1 MADQTVTVRLRLD
14 AGQYEGQLNRSAGAT
29 RGFATEAE
37 RSMAKAESSVRRHST
52 AIAGTLGKAF
62 LAGTA
67 GAGALT
73 VSLAKVGVGYNSLE
87 ATARKAM
94 STLLGSGQAATQM
107 MDELF
112 AFTQES
118 PFGRETFIRATQQL
132 VGFGMEAEKIIP
144 ALSAI
149 QDAMAAVGRGDQDIA
164 EVVNVLA
171 KITSTGKI
179 TAQNLNELG
188 IRGVDAARLIGEQM
202 GKTGDQI
209 RSDITNGALDA
220 GTAVDMLVAGMT
232 ARFGGAAADL
242 KGLWDGALQS
252 ISARWRNLGSDLA
265 EPFVSKQGGG
275 AAVDWA
281 NQLADM
287 LTSLRGSVVPALVP
301 RLEKAADSAS
311 ALADRVQAFV
321 DGLDADQVDRFL
333 VRAGQ
338 LAPMLGGIA
347 GGLTAAGSA
356 ALPFVRGINP
366 IVGILTGM
374 ASASPEVRA
383 ALVDLGEALLQLGA
397 AAGPGVAALGD
408 TLTAALAAAA
418 PVIQVVAAGLEIV
431 ADVLDRIPGPVLG
444 VVGAF
449 VALRAVMQ
457 TTAAI
462 RLTSLVQA
470 GGALDG
476 LRLHAMYAGDAMR
489 SGAGAMGMMRTA
501 GSHLAG
507 MVGSINP
514 VILGVGALAIGLG
527 DASQRAQRTAADVK
541 AFADAM
547 RAADDAL
554 EGTRNRVKD
563 LVTEQRWLLEML
575 DDTGTSLEAFSLAL
589 AGSDDDWA
597 DMTNG
602 IRDFLYEAGRHSDWM
617 ALEMMLRNLRSEAE
631 KGTADFEAWA
641 RVAGESAD
649 AADDVA
655 DSAAKASPE
664 VEGLADS
671 MNISAEAAERALDA
685 FKELQDAYRAAV
697 DPVFALADAIDDH
710 KKAQSDLDEVL
721 KDSKSTA
728 DDIAAAH
735 RDVGRS
741 AMDVKQAAED
751 LALAVQTGNVSI
763 DEAVGIFAALHEQGL
778 ITEGTFHDLTAQ
790 IADTVAQADE
800 WEGERIATFLAE
812 TAGAEAKINE
822 LINRSYTARI
832 HLQIANPHVR
842 VAGPQLGRASGGI
855 VPRYLAGG
863 GPLMPF
869 VPRGTDTVPAML
881 TPGEF
886 VVRKQAVDRLGLPFL
901 ERINRF
907 AHGGHVQGP
916 QYLARGGT
924 VGQAPVGWDL
934 HQAQREVGLIS
945 DHTWRNLLIQR
956 LNTFRAFSDEWMDA
970 HRRLK
975 QFEDEQDRLRQER
988 LDRAQR
994 LNDQMRRVA
1003 DDRISGLWAAI
1014 DARESTVD
1022 LQGQIDQAKDRR
1034 LTIAGQISRVEG
1046 RLTAAQH
1053 AGDFYEVIRAQGEL
1067 ARLRDEDQSQ
1077 LDRIRQAS
1085 RKLMETQS
1093 EMVTKGKAG
1102 VDQFR
1107 ELGRQ
1112 AGLTAKEIQQLV
1124 VAYQDLAKVGTTA
1137 GLKAQ
1142 IRAEFARQG
1151 RSLTAGDTRG
1161 ETGEQRVN
1169 RIARELQSGQRD
1181 WDDLV
1186 ASIARLPRRAHG
1198 GDVWPSGA
1206 FLVGEDGP
1214 EIFSPDR
1221 PGTIVPRQMSAGYAT
1236 AGQAMSSLAPTGME
1250 QMAAAIQSM
1259 STAGGGEPLV
1269 VRVLMTPAPGA
1280 NRHLVA
1286 FLRESVQVE
1295 GGGDVQAYLGGVG

>member
-14 AGQYEGQLNRSAGAT
+14 SGQYEGQLNRSAGAT
-29 RGFATEAE
+29 RQFASEAE
-37 RSMAKAESSVRRHST
+37 RSMATAESSVRKYAP

-73 VSLAKVGVGYNSLE
+73 VSLAKVGTSYNSLE

-94 STLLGSGQAATQM
+94 GTLLGSGQAATRM

-209 RSDITNGALDA
+209 RSDITSGALDA

-287 LTSLRGSVVPALVP
+287 LTSLRSSAVPALVP

-333 VRAGQ
+333 TRAGQ

-366 IVGILTGM
+366 VVGILTGM
-374 ASASPEVRA
+374 ASASPEVRS
-383 ALVDLGEALLQLGA
+383 ALVDLADALIQV
-397 AAGPGVAALGD
+397 GVAASPAVGAIGD
-408 TLTAALAAAA
+408 ALTAALAASA
-418 PVIQVVAAGLEIV
+418 PLISVVATGLEVV

-444 VVGAF
+444 AVGAF

-476 LRLHAMYAGDAMR
+476 LRLHAMYAGDAIR

-501 GSHLAG
+501 GSRLAG

-514 VILGVGALAIGLG
+514 VILGIGALAIGLG
-527 DASQRAQRTAADVK
+527 DASQRAQRAAADVK

-547 RAADDAL
+547 REAGDAL
-554 EGTRNRVKD
+554 EGTRNRVED
-563 LVTEQRWLLEML
+563 LVTQQRWLRDTL
-575 DDTGTSLEAFSLAL
+575 DETGTSIDSFATAL

-597 DMTNG
+597 AMTTG
-602 IRDFLYEAGRHSDWM
+602 MRDFFYEAGRHSDWI
-617 ALEMMLRNLRSEAE
+617 ALEMMLRNLRSEA
-631 KGTADFEAWA
+631 KQGAIDFETLE
-641 RVAGESAD
+641 RVLGPTTD
-649 AADDVA
+649 AADDLGDGAEKAAGGLAVLGEGAA
-655 DSAAKASPE
+655 DVEAAVDALSRAFQDLYHEMFGLEEAEDRLQSKMNDLAGMMEKAREQGVDVNSVLSDMSDGGILVRDTMRGVVSEAAKVIEEWVRQGVVGDELESRITE
-664 VEGLADS
+664 LSGSLRDQ
-671 MNISAEAAERALDA
+671 AEAAGVPAA
-685 FKELQDAYRAAV
+685 AIDAY
-697 DPVFALADAIDDH
+697 
-710 KKAQSDLDEVL
+710 
-721 KDSKSTA
+721 
-728 DDIAAAH
+728 
-735 RDVGRS
+735 
-741 AMDVKQAAED
+741 
-751 LALAVQTGNVSI
+751 LALLLQIPTQVRTNV
-763 DEAVGIFAALHEQGL
+763 
-778 ITEGTFHDLTAQ
+778 
-790 IADTVAQADE
+790 QAD
-800 WEGERIATFLAE
+800 ISSAQ
-812 TAGAEAKINE
+812 AKINE
-822 LINRSYTARI
+822 LVNRSYTARI

-863 GPLMPF
+863 GLLMPF

-886 VVRKQAVDRLGLPFL
+886 TIRTEPKEQA
-901 ERINRF
+901 
-907 AHGGHVQGP
+907 A
-916 QYLARGGT
+916 
-924 VGQAPVGWDL
+924 
-934 HQAQREVGLIS
+934 
-945 DHTWRNLLIQR
+945 
-956 LNTFRAFSDEWMDA
+956 
-970 HRRLK
+970 
-975 QFEDEQDRLRQER
+975 
-988 LDRAQR
+988 
-994 LNDQMRRVA
+994 
-1003 DDRISGLWAAI
+1003 
-1014 DARESTVD
+1014 
-1022 LQGQIDQAKDRR
+1022 
-1034 LTIAGQISRVEG
+1034 
-1046 RLTAAQH
+1046 
-1053 AGDFYEVIRAQGEL
+1053 
-1067 ARLRDEDQSQ
+1067 
-1077 LDRIRQAS
+1077 
-1085 RKLMETQS
+1085 
-1093 EMVTKGKAG
+1093 
-1102 VDQFR
+1102 
-1107 ELGRQ
+1107 
-1112 AGLTAKEIQQLV
+1112 
-1124 VAYQDLAKVGTTA
+1124 
-1137 GLKAQ
+1137 
-1142 IRAEFARQG
+1142 
-1151 RSLTAGDTRG
+1151 
-1161 ETGEQRVN
+1161 
-1169 RIARELQSGQRD
+1169 
-1181 WDDLV
+1181 
-1186 ASIARLPRRAHG
+1186 
-1198 GDVWPSGA
+1198 
-1206 FLVGEDGP
+1206 
-1214 EIFSPDR
+1214 
-1221 PGTIVPRQMSAGYAT
+1221 
-1236 AGQAMSSLAPTGME
+1236 
-1250 QMAAAIQSM
+1250 
-1259 STAGGGEPLV
+1259 
-1269 VRVLMTPAPGA
+1269 
-1280 NRHLVA
+1280 
-1286 FLRESVQVE
+1286 
-1295 GGGDVQAYLGGVG
+1295 